1 MSRKG
6 NLITAL
12 GVLAGLA
19 LLAPVTLGGPQAAEK
34 SQQSKEQKKSEPC
47 GCAVLPEDFEV
58 RIPEIAVDG
67 EAIRRQ
73 VEQALAQ
80 ARIAADWKQDQ
91 ERMLRDL
98 RASLSGQQD
107 EIRRYAHGLAQQAR
121 ELAGTWQDGPA
132 IFIEDGESGWLGIS
146 ISEVTAEKAKE
157 LKLPAERGVLVS
169 DVEADSAAAKAGLK
183 NGDVITEF
191 NGQRV
196 EGTVQF
202 RRMVRETIAGRA
214 VPVTVWREGRAQTLQ
229 VQMGSRSAQMR
240 SRMEERLR
248 ERMGINPDVRIAPE
262 IRVAPRIEIFASRTP
277 TLGISGEDL
286 DGELGKYF
294 NAPDGQGVLVK
305 QVFEGSPAAKAG
317 LKAGDVI
324 THIEGQRVK
333 SLGDLRAT
341 MREKREAK
349 SVKVD
354 LLRRGSALSLN
365 VEIEQPRPP
374 APRVSAR
381 RVSA

>member
-6 NLITAL
+6 NLTTAL
-12 GVLAGLA
+12 GVFAALA
-19 LLAPVTLGGPQAAEK
+19 LLAPVTLGSPQAAEK
-34 SQQSKEQKKSEPC
+34 PQQSKEQKKSQPC
-47 GCAVLPEDFEV
+47 DCAVLPEDFEV
-58 RIPEIAVDG
+58 RIPDIALDG
-67 EAIRRQ
+67 EAIRRH

-80 ARIAADWKQDQ
+80 ARVAADWKHDQ
-91 ERMLRDL
+91 ERMLREL
-98 RASLSGQQD
+98 RASLAGQQD
-107 EIRRYAHGLAQQAR
+107 EIRRYTSGIAQQAR
-121 ELAGTWQDGPA
+121 ELAGAWQDGAA

-157 LKLPAERGVLVS
+157 LKLPAERGVLVN

-183 NGDVITEF
+183 SGDVITEF

-202 RRMVRETIAGRA
+202 RRMVRETIAGRT

-229 VQMGSRSAQMR
+229 VQMGSRSAQLR

-248 ERMGINPDVRIAPE
+248 DRVVIDPE
-262 IRVAPRIEIFASRTP
+262 IRIRPRLEIFASRTP

-286 DGELGKYF
+286 DGELGRYF

>member
-6 NLITAL
+6 NLTTAL
-12 GVLAGLA
+12 GVFAALA
-19 LLAPVTLGGPQAAEK
+19 LLAPVTLGSPQAAEK
-34 SQQSKEQKKSEPC
+34 PQQSKEQKKSQPC
-47 GCAVLPEDFEV
+47 DCAVLPEDFEV
-58 RIPEIAVDG
+58 RIPDIALDG
-67 EAIRRQ
+67 EAIRRH

-80 ARIAADWKQDQ
+80 ARVAADWKHDQ
-91 ERMLRDL
+91 ERMLREL
-98 RASLSGQQD
+98 RASLAGQQD
-107 EIRRYAHGLAQQAR
+107 EIRRYTSGIAQQAR
-121 ELAGTWQDGPA
+121 ELAGAWQDGTA

-157 LKLPAERGVLVS
+157 LKLPAERGVLVN

-183 NGDVITEF
+183 SGDVITEF

-202 RRMVRETIAGRA
+202 RRMVRETIAGRT

-229 VQMGSRSAQMR
+229 VQMGSRSAQLR

-248 ERMGINPDVRIAPE
+248 DRVVIDPE
-262 IRVAPRIEIFASRTP
+262 IRIRPRLEIFASRTP

-286 DGELGKYF
+286 DGELGRYF

>member
-6 NLITAL
+6 KLTTAL
-12 GVLAGLA
+12 GVLAALA
-19 LLAPVTLGGPQAAEK
+19 LLVPVTLGSPQAAEK
-34 SQQSKEQKKSEPC
+34 PQQSKEQKKSEPC
-47 GCAVLPEDFEV
+47 GCVALPEDFEV

-67 EAIRRQ
+67 EAIRRH
-73 VEQALAQ
+73 VEQALEQ
-80 ARIAADWKQDQ
+80 ARFAAEWKQDQ
-91 ERMLRDL
+91 ERMLREL
-98 RASLSGQQD
+98 RASLAGQQD
-107 EIRRYAHGLAQQAR
+107 EIRRYTHGLAQQAR
-121 ELAGTWQDGPA
+121 ALAGAWQDGPA
-132 IFIEDGESGWLGIS
+132 IFMEDGESGWLGIS
-146 ISEVTAEKAKE
+146 ISEITAEKAKE
-157 LKLPAERGVLVS
+157 LKLPAERGVLVN

-202 RRMVRETIAGRA
+202 RRMVRETIAGRT

-248 ERMGINPDVRIAPE
+248 DRLVINPE
-262 IRVAPRIEIFASRTP
+262 IRIGPRLEIFASRTP

-354 LLRRGSALSLN
+354 LLRRGSAMSLH
-365 VEIEQPRPP
+365 VEIEQPQLP

>member
-6 NLITAL
+6 NLTTAL
-12 GVLAGLA
+12 GVFAALA
-19 LLAPVTLGGPQAAEK
+19 LLAPVTLGSPQAAEK
-34 SQQSKEQKKSEPC
+34 PQQSKEQKKSQPC
-47 GCAVLPEDFEV
+47 DCAVLPEDFEV
-58 RIPEIAVDG
+58 RIPDIALDG
-67 EAIRRQ
+67 EAIRRH

-80 ARIAADWKQDQ
+80 ARVAADWKHDQ
-91 ERMLRDL
+91 ERMLREL
-98 RASLSGQQD
+98 RASLAGQQD
-107 EIRRYAHGLAQQAR
+107 EIRRYTSGIAQQAR
-121 ELAGTWQDGPA
+121 ELAGAWQDGAA

-157 LKLPAERGVLVS
+157 LKLPAERGVLVN

-183 NGDVITEF
+183 SGDVITEF

-202 RRMVRETIAGRA
+202 RRMVRETIAGRT

-229 VQMGSRSAQMR
+229 VQMGSRSAQLR

-248 ERMGINPDVRIAPE
+248 DRVVIDPE
-262 IRVAPRIEIFASRTP
+262 IRIRPRLEIFASRTP

-286 DGELGKYF
+286 DGELVRYF